1 MCVYIHMPQIS
12 YWDYSRYVIL
22 VLLWWTGYSVNKY
35 NLLFLM
41 HRKAVDFSTFLLYL
55 SQHLIL
61 RILSFI
67 NFHFL
72 LHLSEFP
79 EQSYKLM
86 VIVGMFV
93 LFSFILIDYNLKL
106 ILKSILKIEIL
117 LPVILL
123 FYNKTIFLKMIFSL
137 C

>member
-1 MCVYIHMPQIS
+1 
-12 YWDYSRYVIL
+12 
-22 VLLWWTGYSVNKY
+22 
-35 NLLFLM
+35 M
-41 HRKAVDFSTFLLYL
+41 HRKAVDFSIFLLYL

-79 EQSYKLM
+79 EQSYKLL

-93 LFSFILIDYNLKL
+93 LFSFILIDYKPEVNIKVNIKNRDLSPSYFT
-106 ILKSILKIEIL
+106 IL
-117 LPVILL
+117 
-123 FYNKTIFLKMIFSL
+123 
-137 C
+137 

>member
-1 MCVYIHMPQIS
+1 
-12 YWDYSRYVIL
+12 
-22 VLLWWTGYSVNKY
+22 
-35 NLLFLM
+35 M